1 MNQYPKKLLESKY
14 LKKVFKLSIIGI
26 LIVTIFTGIF
36 SLYDHTHFNGFGK
49 EQDEKSKLLNRLY
62 FTMTTFSSTGY
73 GDISPNSREIKI
85 ISMILQFILVI
96 AMLGGILEFE

>member
-1 MNQYPKKLLESKY
+1 MNQYPKKLLQSRY
-14 LKKVFKLSIIGI
+14 LRKVFKLSIIGI
-26 LIVTIFTGIF
+26 IIVLVFTGIF
-36 SLYDHTHFNGFGK
+36 YLFDHTHFNGFGK
-49 EQDEKSKLLNRLY
+49 EQDKESKILNRLY

-73 GDISPNSREIKI
+73 GDISPNSAEIKI

>member
-1 MNQYPKKLLESKY
+1 MNHYPKKLLESKY

-26 LIVTIFTGIF
+26 LIVTKFTGII

-49 EQDEKSKLLNRLY
+49 KKKNKLLHRLY

-73 GDISPNSREIKI
+73 GDISPNSRELKI